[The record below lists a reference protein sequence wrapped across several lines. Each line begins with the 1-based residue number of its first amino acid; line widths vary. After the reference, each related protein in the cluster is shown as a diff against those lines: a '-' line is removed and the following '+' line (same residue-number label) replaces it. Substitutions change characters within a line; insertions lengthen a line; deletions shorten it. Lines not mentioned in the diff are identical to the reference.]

1 MTIVAKKRGAIV
13 GTTLQ
18 YNVQDMAD
26 YRNALQKLVQ
36 EMAQYCSK
44 KIKKLFQDDTA
55 EEFFSE
61 DASVT
66 SQATT
71 LINKLKSKFQLVF
84 NDKSKTLAMRMVAQA
99 NKTSI
104 SALKGSLK
112 DVSQEV
118 TINSKR
124 LPAALKETMKSA
136 IADNVSLIRTI
147 PEKYFSD
154 VQGAVY
160 RSITTGSGLKG
171 LMPTLQKYEGISYRR
186 AKVIALDQTR
196 KTYASIN
203 EQRMKEL
210 ELPGF
215 EWIHSGGGHEPRPSH
230 VAMNGNYYKFS
241 DLPIV
246 NKDNPKEPPRRG
258 MPGTEINCGCT
269 ARPIAW
275 VTGDEP
281 IKWTKGG

>member
-1 MTIVAKKRGAIV
+1 MVKKKEAV
-13 GTTLQ
+13 KGTTLQ
-18 YNVQDMAD
+18 YNAQDMAE
-26 YRNALQKLVQ
+26 YRAALQKLVR
-36 EMAQYCSK
+36 EMAEYTSK
-44 KIKKLFQDDTA
+44 KIKRLFEGGTA
-55 EEFFSE
+55 EEFFAE

-71 LINKLKSKFQLVF
+71 LINKLKAKFELLF
-84 NDKSKTLAMRMVAQA
+84 NEKSKTLATRMVIQA
-99 NKTSI
+99 NKS
-104 SALKGSLK
+104 SVVALKGSLK
-112 DVSQEV
+112 EISQDI
-118 TINSKR
+118 TINSKK

-147 PEKYFSD
+147 PLKYFDD

-160 RSITTGSGLKG
+160 RSITFGNGLKG

-230 VAMNGNYYKFS
+230 VAMNGNFYKFS

-246 NKDNPKEPPRRG
+246 NRDNPKEPPRRG
-258 MPGTEINCGCT
+258 MPGTECNCGCT

-275 VTGDEP
+275 VAGDAP
-281 IKWTKGG
+281 IKWTPGG